1 MSKIHLE
8 ALANVLADQ
17 TRVLILPHNDP
28 DPDAIAA
35 AVGLRY
41 LLKEKFHTE
50 SLIAYRGHI
59 EREENKAFVQYL
71 EKPLRHF
78 QSSDLQSA
86 SKIALVDTQPG
97 VGNNPL
103 PPGWMADIVIDHHV
117 LRTTPQNAH
126 FMDIRPDVGASAT
139 ILTNYLIEAEIDLP
153 SQLATALFF
162 GIKTDTMGLSRNTS
176 PLDVEAYFYLQPI
189 IDVEALVQIEQ
200 AQVPLAYFQSIDG
213 AIRAGRI
220 YDKDIIM
227 AYVGKLSYPDL
238 SAELADFFM
247 RLKGIQWVFC
257 MGVFR
262 NELILSVRTRNNR
275 IGAGTLVSTLI
286 GGKGTAGGHGTM
298 AAGHLKLKRG
308 DDPQKLTVEL
318 ENSILLS
325 LKGTHDVA
333 YERMV

>member
-1 MSKIHLE
+1 MSSNHLE
-8 ALANVLADQ
+8 ALANLLADH
-17 TRVLILPHNDP
+17 TSVLILPHNDP

-41 LLKEKFHTE
+41 LLMEKFHVE
-50 SLIAYRGHI
+50 SLIAYRGYI

-78 QSSDLQSA
+78 RRSDLQSA
-86 SKIALVDTQPG
+86 AKIALVDTQPG

-103 PPGWMADIVIDHHV
+103 PPGWIADIVIDHHV
-117 LRTTPQNAH
+117 LRTTPQTAH

-139 ILTNYLIEAEIDLP
+139 ILTHYLMEAGIEPP
-153 SQLATALFF
+153 SQIATALFF

-176 PLDVEAYFYLQPI
+176 PLDVQAYFYLQPL
-189 IDVEALVQIEQ
+189 IDVDALVHIEQ
-200 AQVPLAYFQSIDG
+200 AQVPLAYFQSIAG

-220 YDKDIIM
+220 YDNDIVM

-257 MGVFR
+257 SGVFR

-275 IGAGTLVSTLI
+275 IGAGTLVSTVI
-286 GGKGTAGGHGTM
+286 GEKGTAGGHGTM
-298 AAGHLKLKRG
+298 AAGHIKLQSG
-308 DDPQKLTVEL
+308 EDPQQLAVEL
-318 ENSILLS
+318 EKSLLLS
-325 LKGTHDVA
+325 LKGTHAVA
-333 YERMV
+333 YERMI